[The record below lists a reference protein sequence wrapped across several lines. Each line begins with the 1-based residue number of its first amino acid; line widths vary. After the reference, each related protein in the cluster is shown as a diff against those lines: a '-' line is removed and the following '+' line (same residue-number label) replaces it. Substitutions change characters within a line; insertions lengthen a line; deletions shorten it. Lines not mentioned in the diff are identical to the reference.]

1 MPENNDLW
9 IRIARTG
16 TFKDSE
22 GRQQSFGASD
32 LDTIASTYD
41 SAQLKLRWSL
51 GTPRIPTRPMGG

>member
-22 GRQQSFGASD
+22 GRQQSFGA
-32 LDTIASTYD
+32 
-41 SAQLKLRWSL
+41 
-51 GTPRIPTRPMGG
+51 